1 MDQDNSLPGVHR
13 RAELYLNRILG
24 VPRQLL
30 PSTLQAEDPACEL
43 VPVAVLLRRTAGRRL
58 RLCDQ
63 LGQLLQQQADE
74 YAALARSLEAQS
86 LEKEMER
93 GHSYGSE
100 VAVRVP
106 AVLRSGVPQLAAQR
120 YGQLVGLDDML
131 CDMAE
136 ALLAAGRA
144 QGLVPAG
151 QLVDRQVRVVFE
163 PAADSGE
170 LETSVAGYARRM
182 VEMGYATRAQVWRG
196 RDVVRDEIPAPVGK
210 GRGGDDIL
218 G

>member
-1 MDQDNSLPGVHR
+1 MNQPTSLPGVHR

-24 VPRQLL
+24 LPQQLL
-30 PSTLQAEDPACEL
+30 PSSLQAEDPTSDL
-43 VPVAVLLRRTAGRRL
+43 VPLAVLLRRTASRRL

-63 LGQLLQQQADE
+63 IAQLLQQQCDE
-74 YAALARSLEAQS
+74 YAALARNLEEQS
-86 LEKEMER
+86 LEGVMDR
-93 GHSYGSE
+93 GEAYGSE

-136 ALLAAGRA
+136 ALLAAGQA
-144 QGLVPAG
+144 QRVVPAE
-151 QLVDRQVRVVFE
+151 QLVDRQVRMVFE
-163 PAADSGE
+163 PAVDSGD
-170 LETSVAGYARRM
+170 LEMSAAAYARRM
-182 VEMGYATRAQVWRG
+182 VEMGYATRARVWRG
-196 RDVVRDEIPAPVGK
+196 RDVVRDETPAPAEK
-210 GRGGDDIL
+210 GGGGDDIL

>member
-1 MDQDNSLPGVHR
+1 MDHDNSLPWVHR
-13 RAELYLNRILG
+13 RAELYLNCILR
-24 VPRQLL
+24 VPQQLL

-43 VPVAVLLRRTAGRRL
+43 VPLALLLRRTAGRRL

-63 LGQLLQQQADE
+63 IAQLLQQQADE
-74 YAALARSLEAQS
+74 YAALARSLEEQS
-86 LEKEMER
+86 LEGMMDR
-93 GHSYGSE
+93 GFSDGFE

-131 CDMAE
+131 YDMAE
-136 ALLAAGRA
+136 ALLAAGQA

-151 QLVDRQVRVVFE
+151 QLVDRQVRVLFE
-163 PAADSGE
+163 PTADSSD
-170 LETSVAGYARRM
+170 LETSAAGYARRM

-196 RDVVRDEIPAPVGK
+196 RDVVRDETPAPAGK

-218 G
+218 S